1 MEAKKAQ
8 WRQVNSD
15 NDSYGIMSINQNHI
29 LCYLLPICKMSNKG
43 EELVK
48 YLIKYCPTAPYT

>member
-15 NDSYGIMSINQNHI
+15 NDSYGMMSINQNTYSVI
-29 LCYLLPICKMSNKG
+29 FCRY
-43 EELVK
+43 VK
-48 YLIKYCPTAPYT
+48 YRIKGKN

>member
-15 NDSYGIMSINQNHI
+15 NDSYGMMRINQNHI
-29 LCYLLPICKMSNKG
+29 LCYLLPICKISNKRKQ
-43 EELVK
+43 LVK
-48 YLIKYCPTAPYT
+48 YLINSCPTAPYT

>member
-15 NDSYGIMSINQNHI
+15 NDSYGMMSINQNHI
-29 LCYLLPICKMSNKG
+29 VIVADM
-43 EELVK
+43 
-48 YLIKYCPTAPYT
+48 